1 MSQFFSSGGQRIGA
15 SASTSFLLVKSW
27 DGGLIEQDFRPL
39 VTGEV
44 GKVFSST
51 PAALKCPCKHMPDTW
66 IRLWRWQPRVL
77 NCELMSVGQE
87 VTKASFTGQD
97 PGLGGACASL

>member
-1 MSQFFSSGGQRIGA
+1 MSRFFSSGGQRIGA

-27 DGGLIEQDFRPL
+27 DGGLIEQGFRPP

-51 PAALKCPCKHMPDTW
+51 PAALKCPCTHHARHLQDLDKAMEVATQH
-66 IRLWRWQPRVL
+66 L
-77 NCELMSVGQE
+77 EL
-87 VTKASFTGQD
+87 
-97 PGLGGACASL
+97 